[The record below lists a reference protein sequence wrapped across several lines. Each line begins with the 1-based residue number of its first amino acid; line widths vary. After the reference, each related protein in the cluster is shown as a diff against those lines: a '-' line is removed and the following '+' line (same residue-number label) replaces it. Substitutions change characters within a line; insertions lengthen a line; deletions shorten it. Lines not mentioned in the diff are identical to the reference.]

1 MTVAELMKALSAMD
15 PNTTVVAVGE
25 GGQLLPLSGTVTLEM
40 VFEEERTVI
49 DEPEVVGLSLTHS
62 CNRPATV
69 V

>member
-62 CNRPATV
+62 CNRPGTMV
-69 V
+69 